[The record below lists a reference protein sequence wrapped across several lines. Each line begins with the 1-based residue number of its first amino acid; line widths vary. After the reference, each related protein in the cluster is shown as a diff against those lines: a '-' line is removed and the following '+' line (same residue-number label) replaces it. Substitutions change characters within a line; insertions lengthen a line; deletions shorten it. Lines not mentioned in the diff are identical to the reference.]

1 MKVIV
6 ATDGTEAAID
16 AAHRAIELF
25 RPEAKIVLVTV
36 ILDREDPMESA
47 GGFEGPLQTEEEADE
62 DYAEQVAA
70 GNTALEH
77 TASAV
82 GDGVEVKLI
91 SADEHPGPAIV
102 HLAEQLHPD
111 VIVIGAAG
119 KGPLKRLL
127 RGSVSD
133 HVVHHAPC
141 PVLVVRHHD

>member
-25 RPEAKIVLVTV
+25 RPEAEIVLVTV
-36 ILDREDPMESA
+36 VLDWEDPMASA
-47 GGFEGPLQTEEEADE
+47 GGFEGPVQTEEEADE
-62 DYAEQVAA
+62 EYAEQVAA
-70 GNTALEH
+70 GNAALEH

-82 GDGVEVKLI
+82 GDRVEVKLI
-91 SADEHPGPAIV
+91 SADENPGPAIV
-102 HLAEQLHPD
+102 HLAEQLQPD

-119 KGPLKRLL
+119 KGPLRRLL